1 MGLFS
6 KKKKVSVDDM
16 AMQMMLA
23 AVDVVGKLD
32 CFHDIDDS
40 RSFVVNTGYFYG
52 FLKLHLNS
60 ITKSDTATTI
70 IEKSIAHMENVTKGQ
85 ASLENTG
92 NTVKAIANKAV
103 ENMKYISATTD
114 NIFMGMS
121 VFYITDL
128 HNSNEIDIGKVDIA
142 EKNMRTLYGTTSNLT
157 KDIKIVK

>member
-1 MGLFS
+1 
-6 KKKKVSVDDM
+6 
-16 AMQMMLA
+16 
-23 AVDVVGKLD
+23 
-32 CFHDIDDS
+32 
-40 RSFVVNTGYFYG
+40 
-52 FLKLHLNS
+52 
-60 ITKSDTATTI
+60 
-70 IEKSIAHMENVTKGQ
+70 MENVTKGQ

-103 ENMKYISATTD
+103 ENMKYITATTD

-142 EKNMRTLYGTTSNLT
+142 EKNIRTLYGTTSNLT